1 MKSSNPIDIRS
12 QQRRHEEDERSR
24 AVAANLAAEDFK
36 RLMSE
41 SWGRRVVWRMLEQAG
56 VFRSSFTGNSETFF
70 REGARSMGLL
80 IISQI
85 NEHAPELYQVM
96 LMENQ
101 RK

>member
-1 MKSSNPIDIRS
+1 MKGSNPIDIRS
-12 QQRRHEEDERSR
+12 QQRRKEEDDRIR

-36 RLMSE
+36 WLMNE
-41 SWGRRVVWRMLEQAG
+41 ERGRRFVWRLLEQAG
-56 VFRSSFTGNSETFF
+56 VFRSSFTGNSETYF
-70 REGARSMGLL
+70 REGMRNMGLS

-85 NEHAPELYQVM
+85 HEHAPEFYQVM